1 MHLISYDN
9 NSISTIFQ
17 VLSKKNGYGVIR
29 VGEKIIQ
36 IERERERERRK
47 NSVKVKVAKV
57 TDYSC

>member
-17 VLSKKNGYGVIR
+17 VLSKKNGCGVIR

-36 IERERERERRK
+36 IERERERRK
-47 NSVKVKVAKV
+47 NSVKVKW
-57 TDYSC
+57 

>member
-17 VLSKKNGYGVIR
+17 VLSKKNGCGVNVIR

-36 IERERERERRK
+36 IERERE
-47 NSVKVKVAKV
+47 AKK
-57 TDYSC
+57 

>member
-47 NSVKVKVAKV
+47 NSVKVKW
-57 TDYSC
+57 

>member
-36 IERERERERRK
+36 IERERERERERRK
-47 NSVKVKVAKV
+47 NSVKVKW
-57 TDYSC
+57 